1 MYITIQEIRSKYQA
15 DLKGIVHLGAHLG
28 EEAKD
33 YKEIGCDRV
42 IWVEGNPALID
53 ELKSNLAVYPGNRV
67 FNILVSEKDNAKVI
81 FNITEF
87 SQSSSIL
94 ELGVTKEIHNTKVI
108 ERKELTTRRI
118 DNFFRENG
126 VDMAGYNFLNIDLQ
140 GYELMALK
148 SMGDL
153 LENIDWVYTEV
164 NSRHLYKKC
173 TLMDELDRFLLK
185 KGFRR
190 VELFMTDWKWGDALY
205 HRQKIGALD
214 YAGASLRIYGWS
226 VKNRVFGPVLDQVPK
241 MRSFLGRVKR
251 RLLKGS
257 NISKV

>member
-1 MYITIQEIRSKYQA
+1 MYITIQEIKAKYNA
-15 DLKGIVHLGAHLG
+15 RLKGIVHLGAHLG

-33 YKEIGCDRV
+33 YAEVGCGRV
-42 IWVEGNPALID
+42 IWVEGNPSLIN
-53 ELKSNLAVYPGNRV
+53 ELKSNLAAYPGNQV
-67 FNILVSEKDNAKVI
+67 FNILVSDKDNSKVV

-94 ELGVTKEIHNTKVI
+94 ELGVTKEIHNTKVV

-118 DNFFRENG
+118 DSFFGENG
-126 VDMAGYNFLNIDLQ
+126 VDMQHYNFLNIDLQ

-148 SMGDL
+148 SMGGL
-153 LENIDWVYTEV
+153 LDNIDWIYTEV

-190 VELFMTDWKWGDALY
+190 VELYMTGWRWGDALY
-205 HRQKIGALD
+205 RRQKIGAME
-214 YAGASLRIYGWS
+214 YAGASLGIFGWS
-226 VKNRVFGPVLDQVPK
+226 VKNRVLGPALDQLPK
-241 MRSFLGRVKR
+241 MRSFLGRIKR

-257 NISKV
+257 NTPQI